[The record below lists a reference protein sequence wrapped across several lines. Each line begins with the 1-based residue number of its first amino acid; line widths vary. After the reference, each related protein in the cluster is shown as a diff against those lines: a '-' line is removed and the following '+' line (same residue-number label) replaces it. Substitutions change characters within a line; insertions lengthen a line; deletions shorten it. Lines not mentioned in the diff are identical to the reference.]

1 MTEVY
6 ILGVDEVGRGPV
18 AGPVCVGCFGYKKS
32 NEELIKQRLEGMRD
46 SKKLTDKKKDILFEE
61 IKILK
66 KEGLVFSSVVSLSAS
81 KIDSVGISKCLQQ
94 CVDKSVKN
102 VSDQALAAPGPATE
116 RLDLS
121 VRVYLDGGLKT
132 TLSLEQETII
142 KGDDTHFCI
151 SAASVVAKVLRDR
164 EMIKMGEKYP
174 EYGFESHKGYGT
186 KKHLE
191 AIKEKG
197 VVEIHR
203 KSFLTRYI

>member
-1 MTEVY
+1 MSEKDLF

-32 NEELIKQRLEGMRD
+32 DEQFLKKELEGMGD
-46 SKKLTDKKKDILFEE
+46 SKKLTDKKKDELFEK
-61 IKILK
+61 IKNLK
-66 KEGLVFSSVVSLSAS
+66 KKRLIFSTVSCLSAS

-102 VSDQALAAPGPATE
+102 VSQNATGPVKA
-116 RLDLS
+116 
-121 VRVYLDGGLKT
+121 YLDGGLKT
-132 TLSLEQETII
+132 TLDLEQETII
-142 KGDDTHFCI
+142 KGDNSHFCI

-164 EMIKMGEKYP
+164 GMIKMGEKYP
-174 EYGFESHKGYGT
+174 EYGFENHKGYGT

-197 VVEIHR
+197 IVEIHR
-203 KSFLTRYI
+203 KSFLKNYI